1 MSQNPFFSVIIP
13 IYNAEIFVDRCLN
26 SITKQTF
33 TSYEIIIINDGSID
47 NSLEECKKIAI
58 GNNKIRIIS
67 QNNKG
72 VSSARNAGIDNAT
85 GEYIVFIDI
94 DDTLETNALEISY
107 DYIKKTK
114 ADTLIWNFNEWEG
127 SQLKNSHCLILTDKT
142 YMSSNLL
149 FKDKIRH
156 FACWGYVLR
165 KDIIKNQRILF
176 KEELSMSEDRL
187 FIFEYLTYA
196 KRIHTIPD
204 SLYNHYNNP
213 SSACNSNLNIKKA
226 MDQLKAA
233 QYLIEMDSNIKRKYI
248 NKTIIDCINNFLFI
262 IKRGNI
268 TRIDEI
274 QKAQKYLKHIV
285 QLYPVSLLIKPTL
298 LFWIFFLSSYKIKK

>member
-1 MSQNPFFSVIIP
+1 MPQDPFFSVIIP
-13 IYNAEIFVDRCLN
+13 IYNAELFVDRCLN

-47 NSLEECKKIAI
+47 KSLEECKKIAI
-58 GNNKIRIIS
+58 GNNKIRIIN

-72 VSSARNAGIDNAT
+72 VSSARNIGIDNAI

-94 DDTLETNALEISY
+94 DDTLETNALEVSY
-107 DYIKKTK
+107 KYIKKTK
-114 ADTLIWNFNEWEG
+114 ADTLIWNFNEYEE

-142 YMSSNLL
+142 YISSNLL

-156 FACWGYVLR
+156 FACWGYVLK
-165 KDIIKNQRILF
+165 KDIIKNRQIRF
-176 KEELSMSEDRL
+176 KKELSMSEDRL

-204 SLYNHYNNP
+204 SLYNHYKNP

-233 QYLIEMDSNIKRKYI
+233 QYLIELKSNIKRKYI
-248 NKTIIDCINNFLFI
+248 NKTIIDCICNFLFI
-262 IKRGNI
+262 IKKGNI
-268 TRIDEI
+268 TRIDEV
-274 QKAQKYLKHIV
+274 QKAQKYLKQIV
-285 QLYPVSLLIKPTL
+285 QLYPMLLLIKPSL
-298 LFWIFFLSSYKIKK
+298 LFWVYCLSSYKK